1 MRKAKIFIVMLLIC
15 LMPIS
20 VNAACTSSEKARLKK
35 IISNVNISYDYTANR
50 YNAYFNIKVNNLT
63 SDIYFIDSYGKTY
76 SGDLNGEANLS
87 NYPSGNSYSLSFYG
101 SNSCFGEKIST
112 LYVTTPTYNP
122 YYLNSVCDDAK
133 EYELCQKWASHSLS
147 KIEFVQKVKEYKE
160 KKGIIDDSDIKK
172 DISYI
177 DFTISFIKSYGIYIL
192 GIVLVII
199 IVIKIVRYKKDS
211 FGF

>member
-1 MRKAKIFIVMLLIC
+1 MRKLKKFIVMLLIC

-133 EYELCQKWASHSLS
+133 EYELCQKWASHSLN